1 MSHFSCFFFLR
12 LFQNLRTPH
21 NGTPPKVS
29 PRLCGGFHKA
39 YFGGGPILWGCRI
52 SKQSLKS
59 AEMSHFSCILF
70 LRLFEIRGPHTIGP
84 PPKYPP
90 DYVGVFSRGYVGG
103 GPILWGCR
111 ISKQSLKT
119 AEMSHISVVF
129 LFKDCFEIRRPHTMG
144 PPPKYPPDYCG
155 GFYKGVCWGR
165 SHSCV
170 VLSNFETVFKN
181 S

>member
-1 MSHFSCFFFLR
+1 M
-12 LFQNLRTPH
+12 
-21 NGTPPKVS
+21 
-29 PRLCGGFHKA
+29 
-39 YFGGGPILWGCRI
+39 
-52 SKQSLKS
+52 
-59 AEMSHFSCILF
+59 
-70 LRLFEIRGPHTIGP
+70 GP

-181 S
+181 SWKVTFQLFRNSTTPYNGTAPKIVWGFSKGEPPKTVFILGQHTIGVV